1 MSASGGTHDGRAMP
15 SLLDRKGL
23 PSASTASIRGQGG
36 WGADMAEYRIVC
48 VQKAIFPHGHH
59 ITAVGTGSVPT
70 YYDLVWTVGQV
81 RSALAKPI
89 PDKFYTLSADGRVR
103 ATVSAYDCTC
113 GVQTLRSHADGIGSD
128 NLDNLGPCT

>member
-1 MSASGGTHDGRAMP
+1 
-15 SLLDRKGL
+15 
-23 PSASTASIRGQGG
+23 
-36 WGADMAEYRIVC
+36 MAEYRIVC
-48 VQKAIFPHGHH
+48 AQKAIFPDGHH

-70 YYDLVWTVGQV
+70 YYELVWTVGQV

-128 NLDNLGPCT
+128 NLDSLGPCT